1 MKRALI
7 FLLLIAMPAAAE
19 PARLFDGA
27 LSLDLP
33 SAFRRMTEAEIATAS
48 PFPWLL
54 HSAQVDGF
62 ADSDGLAMVAAT
74 RAPRPGLSSSDLTAA
89 GEMMR
94 QGVAMRAGMTMRRHG
109 LVSVGGTQ
117 WYAIEFG
124 SQAAGE
130 PLEFLT
136 RVGILKQYF
145 VVVSARSV
153 TRVFQQREVALRRAL
168 ETLKSD

>member
-1 MKRALI
+1 
-7 FLLLIAMPAAAE
+7 
-19 PARLFDGA
+19 
-27 LSLDLP
+27 
-33 SAFRRMTEAEIATAS
+33 
-48 PFPWLL
+48 L
-54 HSAQVDGF
+54 HGAQVDGF

-136 RVGILKQYF
+136 RVGILKQHF
-145 VVVSARSV
+145 VVVSARSA
-153 TRVFQQREVALRRAL
+153 TRVFQQRELALRRAL